1 MQPEP
6 SRAELDQIAGHYGL
20 DSAGVE
26 VLLEVA
32 DARPG
37 PGARRQFLAHLLRI
51 GGLLSLAAGV
61 VFFVAANWSEIAV
74 FGRFGLLELL
84 LVACGVLALFRPPP
98 AFAGRAAMFLAFITT
113 GALLALFGQT
123 YQTGADVHELFL
135 GWALLGLPLTVLAN
149 WSVSSAAWLL
159 VLNLALALFCGWH
172 PTGGLL
178 WAMLGWHRFEPATVI
193 IGVALINAALWF
205 LFEYLKLE
213 AVPGWV
219 RRIVI
224 SCAFAF
230 GTWAGILGIVDRDA
244 SPLVTLVLLVM
255 MGVVALYSH
264 RTRKDIYSLAVV
276 LGAFIIVSLA
286 WMGDVMESWNAGM
299 PLVMALW
306 LIVSSTG
313 AGLLLA
319 GTARSWREEAT
330 T

>member
-6 SRAELDQIAGHYGL
+6 TRAELDQIAGHYGL

-37 PGARRQFLAHLLRI
+37 PEARQQFLAQLLRI
-51 GGLLSLAAGV
+51 GGILSLAAGV

-84 LVACGVLALFRPPP
+84 LLACGVLAWVRPPP
-98 AFAGRAAMFLAFITT
+98 AFAGRAALFLAFITT

-123 YQTGADVHELFL
+123 YQTGADIHELFL
-135 GWALLGLPLTVLAN
+135 GWALLGLPLALLAN

-193 IGVALINAALWF
+193 IGVALINTGLWF
-205 LFEYLKLE
+205 MFEWLKLE

-230 GTWAGILGIVDRDA
+230 GTWAGVLGVVDRNA
-244 SPLVTLVLLVM
+244 SPLVVVVLLAM
-255 MGVVALYSH
+255 MGAVALYAH
-264 RTRKDIYSLAVV
+264 RTRKDIYPIAAV
-276 LGAFIIVSLA
+276 LGSFIVVSLV
-286 WMGDVMESWNAGM
+286 WMADAMESWNEGM
-299 PLVMALW
+299 LLVMAIW
-306 LIVSSTG
+306 LIVSSTT

-319 GTARSWREEAT
+319 STARSWREEAT